1 MSKFDKK
8 SRKHSDKTEE
18 WYDSFGKEVDRIPAV
33 PSGKLEQLWISI
45 EGKLAHRVR
54 VRRMVRFSSIAAG
67 IMLLVGTGAIF
78 FRSADTKKAGVE
90 IASVGEILPA
100 NGVAVLRLSNGQQIR
115 LDRKEMIQE
124 GKDVFIKNDSSD
136 VLDYSEIVTGQDD
149 EVLYNTIVVPVGG
162 EYRVVLADGTRVR
175 LNSCSLLTY
184 PISFQDETRVVTLKG
199 EAYFEVTKSTKP
211 FIVNTSNL
219 SVKVL
224 GTSFNVSDYSDD
236 NIATTTL
243 IEGRV
248 KVREQGHE
256 KEYDITPGY
265 TLEYNK
271 ERELV
276 CLQDKS
282 PEKYIAWLDGKL
294 RFEGMRLED
303 IMRLLKRWY
312 DCDIEYEDERLK
324 NLHYSGMA
332 EKDRPVNYL
341 LHMIEEVTDVKFVI
355 EGKKVKMYWE
365 N

>member
-8 SRKHSDKTEE
+8 SRKHSDKAED
-18 WYDSFGKEVDRIPAV
+18 WYDSFGKEVDKIPAV

-45 EGKLAHRVR
+45 EGKLVHRVR
-54 VRRMVRFSSIAAG
+54 IRRMVRFSSIAAG
-67 IMLLVGTGAIF
+67 IMLLVGTGTIF
-78 FRSADTKKAGVE
+78 FRSADNGDAGVG
-90 IASVGEILPA
+90 ITPTGEILPA
-100 NGVAVLRLSNGQQIR
+100 NGIAVLRLSDGQEIR
-115 LDRKEMIQE
+115 LDKKEMIQE
-124 GKDVFIKNDSSD
+124 GENVFIRNDSSD
-136 VLDYSEIVTGQDD
+136 VLDYSKIVASQSD
-149 EVLYNTIVVPVGG
+149 EVLYNTIAVPVGG

-184 PISFQDETRVVTLKG
+184 PVSFRDETRVVTLKG
-199 EAYFEVTKSTKP
+199 EAYFEVTKSSKP
-211 FIVNTSNL
+211 FVVNTSNL

-224 GTSFNVSDYSDD
+224 GTSFNISDYSDD
-236 NIATTTL
+236 NVATTTL

-248 KVREQGHE
+248 KVHEQGKG

-271 ERELV
+271 ELELV
-276 CLQDKS
+276 CLQDKNQ
-282 PEKYIAWLDGKL
+282 EKYIAWLDGKL

-324 NLHYSGMA
+324 NLHYSGVA
-332 EKDRPVNYL
+332 EKDRPVSYL
-341 LHMIEEVTDVKFVI
+341 LHMIEEVTDVRFVV

-365 N
+365 D